1 MSKNLK
7 ELRNCNQKLFFIP
20 YRNRWKH
27 KLHVKLLIF
36 KINLHFRISD
46 EIFTYEKLSLL
57 PINSMF
63 LVFSSREMHRKLIQA
78 KVHYKVF
85 YSVSKEVSHKPLKV
99 DVLYKVEVLPMCVY
113 HWYNLLWWIFLLYV
127 ITGNSIF
134 TLIYRYPESWWNR
147 HVAAFFETSVL
158 KEVHIL
164 FPLSP

>member
-7 ELRNCNQKLFFIP
+7 EVRNCNQKLFFVP
-20 YRNRWKH
+20 YRNRRKH

-57 PINSMF
+57 PINSIF

-85 YSVSKEVSHKPLKV
+85 HSVFHS
-99 DVLYKVEVLPMCVY
+99 DVLPMCVY
-113 HWYNLLWWIFLLYV
+113 HWYNLLWWIFLWYV

-134 TLIYRYPESWWNR
+134 TLIYRYPESWWNH

-158 KEVHIL
+158 KELHIL
-164 FPLSP
+164 CPLSPQ